1 MVKQRIYIP
10 CATDNWPM
18 SVRLRPEVPDH
29 FGQIDAGVVKLIDDG
44 PNCQG
49 PILNPGP
56 LTGGNTKETASH
68 SRIMC
73 LEGSQCFRSKH

>member
-1 MVKQRIYIP
+1 MWVQFP
-10 CATDNWPM
+10 P
-18 SVRLRPEVPDH
+18 LLPDH

-56 LTGGNTKETASH
+56 LTSGNTKETASH

-73 LEGSQCFRSKH
+73 LEGSQCLEANTEYL